1 MPAFLNLKTRNSEW
15 IFSYIG
21 RGRRCPRFFKS
32 NNMENINLNTV
43 NRIPDDLREILEQAP
58 EGWGIVALYDY
69 MERNVSI
76 EQIRR
81 DWERDRERLK
91 AIKASKRKTFD

>member
-1 MPAFLNLKTRNSEW
+1 MDR
-15 IFSYIG
+15 
-21 RGRRCPRFFKS
+21 
-32 NNMENINLNTV
+32 INLNTV

-91 AIKASKRKTFD
+91 AIEASKRKDV